1 MPQNTFCLYR
11 WGSVSDF
18 DRLGQIM
25 FDAIHA
31 FPSPYSPAQQ
41 RAWAP
46 ESPQGNEW
54 ALALS
59 SQHIAV
65 LADKENTAQGFVTL
79 TPKGLLDF
87 AFISP
92 EWQRQG
98 RLRPLMAMISS
109 RARLQN
115 LGSITTYASLS
126 AQPGFAKLGFTLE
139 HHEEV
144 ERHGEHLKRAKMTRI
159 L

>member
-1 MPQNTFCLYR
+1 
-11 WGSVSDF
+11 
-18 DRLGQIM
+18 M

-31 FPSPYSPAQQ
+31 IPSPYLPAQQ

-46 ESPQGNEW
+46 EPPQGNGW
-54 ALALS
+54 ARALS

-65 LADKENTAQGFVTL
+65 LANSENAAQGFVTL
-79 TPKGLLDF
+79 TPDGLLDF
-87 AFISP
+87 AFIAP
-92 EWQRQG
+92 MWQRQG
-98 RLRPLMAMISS
+98 RLRPLMAMISN

-115 LGSITTYASLS
+115 LSSITTYASLS

>member
-18 DRLGQIM
+18 ERLGQVM
-25 FDAIHA
+25 FDAVHTNT
-31 FPSPYSPAQQ
+31 SPYSPAQQ
-41 RAWAP
+41 RAWSPAP
-46 ESPQGNEW
+46 PQGNGW
-54 ALALS
+54 AQALS
-59 SQHIAV
+59 AQHIAV

-79 TPKGLLDF
+79 TPEGLLDF
-87 AFISP
+87 AFIAP

-98 RLRPLMAMISS
+98 RLRHMFAMIMI
-109 RARLQN
+109 RARSLK
-115 LGSITTYASLS
+115 LSSITTYASLS